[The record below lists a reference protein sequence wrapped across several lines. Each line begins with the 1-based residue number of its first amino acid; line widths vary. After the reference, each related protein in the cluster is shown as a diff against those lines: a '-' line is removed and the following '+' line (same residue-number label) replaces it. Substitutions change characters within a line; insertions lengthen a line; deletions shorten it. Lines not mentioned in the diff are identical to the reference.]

1 MIDKNIDFYKIC
13 FNNSREGIL
22 VTDELGKIILVN
34 KRVESIFGYNE
45 DELINENVNLL
56 LPKSIKNKLKIDH
69 NSNLPFTNQIINLD
83 QRNLYGIHKD
93 GHKVPVIV
101 GLNHFNLDGKIFVKA
116 FISDI
121 TDYKMKEQ
129 LFRKLKVTLEEE
141 VKLKNEELKRINKQ
155 LKEAN
160 KVLIVEIQNKIEA
173 EKKVKFALERE
184 KELTNLKSNFLT
196 LASHEFRTPLS
207 GIMTSVTLIDK
218 YSQNDNVYKISKH
231 VDQIKAMVHHLNRIL
246 YDFLT
251 LEQLNNNDVK
261 LNKVKLNP
269 FELINSILV
278 DIKSLL
284 KKDQKIKYNVNN
296 SNKEICCD
304 KKILIAVITNLL
316 YNAIKY
322 SSTNSL
328 IELSTKIKPNQL
340 LISIKDYG
348 IGIPKDDQ
356 KHIFE
361 RFFRAHNALEIQG
374 TGVGLNIIKGY
385 VDNLGGSIKF
395 KSKENIGTTF
405 TVTLPFILPIKNEN
419 YEKEGIAY

>member
-184 KELTNLKSNFLT
+184 KELTKLKSNFLT

-340 LISIKDYG
+340 IISIKDYG

>member
-1 MIDKNIDFYKIC
+1 MIDKNKDFYKIC
-13 FNNSREGIL
+13 FDNSREGII
-22 VTDELGKIILVN
+22 VTDEMGNIFLVN
-34 KRVESIFGYNE
+34 KRIESIFGYSE
-45 DELINENVNLL
+45 IELVNKNVNLL
-56 LPKSIKNKLKIDH
+56 LPKSIRNRLIDTHKNEPSI
-69 NSNLPFTNQIINLD
+69 SNKKINLD
-83 QRNLYGIHKD
+83 HRNLYGIHKD

-101 GLNHFNLDGKIFVKA
+101 GLNYFELDGKLFIKA

-121 TDYKMKEQ
+121 TNYKKKEQ
-129 LFRKLKVTLEEE
+129 LFRKLNLNLEQE
-141 VKLKNEELKRINKQ
+141 VKLKNDELNLINKQ

-160 KVLIVEIQNKIEA
+160 KVLIVEIQNKIVA
-173 EKKVKFALERE
+173 EKKVKSALEKE

-207 GIMTSVTLIDK
+207 GIMTSATLIEK
-218 YSQNDNVYKISKH
+218 YLESSVVEKIPKH

-251 LEQLNNNDVK
+251 LEQLNSNEIK
-261 LNKVKLNP
+261 LNKTRLNP
-269 FELINSILV
+269 FNLINEIIV

-284 KKDQKIKYNVNN
+284 KKDQKIKYTVNN
-296 SNKEICCD
+296 SNKELYCD

-322 SSTNSL
+322 SPENSL
-328 IELSTKIKPNQL
+328 IELNSTIKDNKII
-340 LISIKDYG
+340 ISIKDYG
-348 IGIPKDDQ
+348 IGIPKKDQ

-374 TGVGLNIIKGY
+374 TGIGLNIIKGY

-395 KSKENIGTTF
+395 KSIENIGTTF
-405 TVTLPFILPIKNEN
+405 IVEMPIASEINKEN
-419 YEKEGIAY
+419 YEKEGITY